1 MCENHSSRARERD
14 QFGPATTCE
23 PATAS
28 NLTRNALPVRGATVK
43 GVRAGRSS
51 RDCGESRSLFA
62 SCASCHSG
70 SRGTD
75 RRRRPSQQPL
85 LLTPTASTRHFSL
98 QYDNGDRNMAFQL
111 KGFGPQLEI
120 SNQIQHTMRKPDIEA
135 LNPAALLLH
144 VRRPNFVPLVDS
156 SWNPRR
162 HDISEG

>member
-1 MCENHSSRARERD
+1 MAKAGVFLQVVPRVTAEVV
-14 QFGPATTCE
+14 E
-23 PATAS
+23 PTA
-28 NLTRNALPVRGATVK
+28 G
-43 GVRAGRSS
+43 G
-51 RDCGESRSLFA
+51 
-62 SCASCHSG
+62 
-70 SRGTD
+70 
-75 RRRRPSQQPL
+75 RPSQQPL

-144 VRRPNFVPLVDS
+144 MRRPNFVPLVDS
-156 SWNPRR
+156 SWNPRG